1 MSVSQMIR
9 CDRCGRAKVFEVEP
23 SPLLGPAITGYA
35 AAKRAGWTWYD
46 GVSEFLCPECSLDP
60 KPRRAREMAGR
71 KGFTLVELL
80 VVLVIVAIV
89 AAVTLPVVQTAWQ
102 SRKVDSAAQLMQG
115 ELAAAR
121 ARAQASPG
129 GVAGIRLLPDPS
141 FPIARLAD
149 GSVDP
154 SGVLA
159 YDRVV
164 PLVAPPGYQDGRVSI
179 HASYPAAFAAILP
192 ANRLVLEQQ
201 VGTAYRLAD
210 GSTRRVAIEP
220 TSWAWNVR
228 VGDQLELLGRRFNV
242 VGPIAAGPAQGNVEL
257 FVNYDPAWLSAA
269 DRGDGP
275 AEFLL
280 LSNNL
285 DDDGDGYPD
294 NGADGL
300 DNDGDGLVDEADE
313 WTETEAWGP
322 LPPNAVEMPY
332 LVRRRPA
339 PGPASTGVAL
349 AGAVIDAT
357 GYAAKVPSRSVLPV
371 DPWTGSVD
379 LVVDWTGAWSRARTV
394 GVPTADGL
402 KSSFWHFWISD
413 RGEVSAPAS
422 DEGTGRLVT
431 IAARSGRVASGQAD
445 AADPA
450 AARAANEGRTP

>member
-1 MSVSQMIR
+1 MAVSQMIR
-9 CDRCGRAKVFEVEP
+9 CDRCGRAQVFEVDP
-23 SPLLGPAITGYA
+23 SPLLGPAIAGYA
-35 AAKRAGWTWYD
+35 EAKRAGWTWFN
-46 GVSEFLCPECSLDP
+46 GVSEFLCPPCSTAP
-60 KPRRAREMAGR
+60 EPRRTRMRQAQ
-71 KGFTLVELL
+71 GFTLIELL

-89 AAVTLPVVQTAWQ
+89 AAVALPVVQTAW
-102 SRKVDSAAQLMQG
+102 SGRKVDSAAQVLQG

-179 HASYPAAFAAILP
+179 RSNYPAAFAAILP

-201 VGTAYRLAD
+201 VGTDYRNPD
-210 GSTRRVAIEP
+210 GSTTRIPVQP

-242 VGPIAAGPAQGNVEL
+242 VGPVAVGPAQGNVEL
-257 FVNYDPAWLSAA
+257 FVNYDPAWLAA
-269 DRGDGP
+269 ANRGDGP

-285 DDDGDGYPD
+285 DDDADGYPD

-300 DNDGDGLVDEADE
+300 DNDVDGLVDEADE
-313 WTETEAWGP
+313 WTETEVWGP
-322 LPPNAVEMPY
+322 LPTSSFELPY
-332 LVRRRPA
+332 LIRRRPA
-339 PGPASTGVAL
+339 PGPGTSGVAL

-357 GYAAKVPSRSVLPV
+357 GYAATIPARSVLPV
-371 DPWTGSVD
+371 DPWTGAVD
-379 LVVDWTGAWSRARTV
+379 LVVDWTGSWSRARTV

-402 KSSFWHFWISD
+402 KSSFWHLWIAD
-413 RGEVSAPAS
+413 RGDVSAPAS
-422 DEGTGRLVT
+422 AEGTGRLVT
-431 IAARSGRVASGQAD
+431 IAARSGRVVAGEAD
-445 AADPA
+445 AANPV
-450 AARAANEGRTP
+450 AARATNEGRGR